1 MKPKLRLSRKLP
13 IAYEMVRLKT
23 VKALGISFPLMHLGP
38 SDGVIEQRPKKSPSR
53 PGLLFAL
60 CKNKFLSI
68 AAMHTQL
75 PRMGWTG
82 RAPAPNG
89 SQSRRGLRSTRRHLH
104 DPEDR
109 CCSRQHHWH

>member
-75 PRMGWTG
+75 PRWVIRVVSSARQALPLCIRIQTY
-82 RAPAPNG
+82 
-89 SQSRRGLRSTRRHLH
+89 
-104 DPEDR
+104 
-109 CCSRQHHWH
+109 CCNAVN

>member
-75 PRMGWTG
+75 PRWVH
-82 RAPAPNG
+82 
-89 SQSRRGLRSTRRHLH
+89 QRRFECALATSAFHPIADISLR
-104 DPEDR
+104 
-109 CCSRQHHWH
+109 CAN

>member
-1 MKPKLRLSRKLP
+1 
-13 IAYEMVRLKT
+13 MVRLKT

-38 SDGVIEQRPKKSPSR
+38 SDEVIERRPKKSPSR

-75 PRMGWTG
+75 PRWVINCLADNTAGAAARPPIADTN
-82 RAPAPNG
+82 ADN
-89 SQSRRGLRSTRRHLH
+89 RRG
-104 DPEDR
+104 
-109 CCSRQHHWH
+109 